1 MRHRRVGGR
10 HREASSFEQGGS
22 ARSVGRVGLLAA
34 TLGVGVGTPI
44 RGAMT
49 TTAIRAGL
57 GGLTAAAGFGI
68 LTTFGP
74 ATANADTVLMVG
86 GADVQAFPGAEN
98 GVYMPAI
105 LGGYLCKNGSGNQC
119 LVVPFSGAA
128 GVLTPNNPQP
138 MDTSIATAAD
148 RLAEQIMRTPG
159 PKIAVGYSAGA
170 SVVEEAAERLS
181 KDPNGPAAG
190 ELSLIT
196 VGPINDGLAKMVP
209 PGTYLQSLGYT
220 VRPSAQTKY
229 PKTVVTGRYDGLATS
244 NPNPLSHPLA
254 ALNNASGAIYSH
266 LEYFRP
272 DINLADPSYL
282 ASQDGNVRHLMLPDR
297 NDPPP
302 LTQALRGMG
311 QPQMADAVVGQIQ
324 DETASVAKNPGSTT
338 NDPYPLPPWLV
349 DQLIGAAAPKF
360 VSLLNDEKEK
370 MVDMLLP
377 VLVEHPEIF
386 NGIPAI
392 TFLGKREPTPTN
404 TTATRSSDT
413 ARATPS
419 P

>member
-1 MRHRRVGGR
+1 MRHRRGGGR
-10 HREASSFEQGGS
+10 HRKASSFEQGGS
-22 ARSVGRVGLLAA
+22 ARSAGRVGLLAE
-34 TLGVGVGTPI
+34 
-44 RGAMT
+44 GAVT
-49 TTAIRAGL
+49 TTAVRAGL
-57 GGLTAAAGFGI
+57 GGVTAAVGFGI
-68 LTTFGP
+68 FTMFGP
-74 ATANADTVLMVG
+74 ATANAETVLMVG
-86 GADVQAFPGAEN
+86 GADIQAFPGAEN

-138 MDTSIATAAD
+138 MDTSVATAAD

-181 KDPNGPAAG
+181 KDPNGPAADQ
-190 ELSLIT
+190 LSLIT

-220 VRPSAQTKY
+220 VQPPTQTKY
-229 PKTVVTGRYDGLATS
+229 PKTVVTSRYDGLATS
-244 NPNPLSHPLA
+244 NPNPLTHPLA
-254 ALNNASGAIYSH
+254 ALNNASGAVYSH

-272 DINLADPSYL
+272 DLDLTDPSYL
-282 ASQDGNVRHLMLPDR
+282 ASQDGNVRHLVLPDR

-311 QPQMADAVVGQIQ
+311 QPEIADAVVGQIQ
-324 DETASVAKNPGSTT
+324 DENAWVAKNPGGST

-360 VSLLNDEKEK
+360 VSLLNNEKDK

-392 TFLGKREPTPTN
+392 TFLSEAIPTPPSEI
-404 TTATRSSDT
+404 APRASDT
-413 ARATPS
+413 TRATPS